1 MSDMNNVSLIGRLT
15 ADPELKTT
23 QNGIS
28 YCRFTVA
35 VNRYS
40 KDGEDTADFISCVA
54 WRSTAEFICNYFLK
68 GNKIALIGSIQTGS
82 YTDKDGRK
90 VYTTDINTDKVFF
103 CESKKD
109 GNSENNTKSGKARKA
124 RKEEP
129 IDDEVFEEISD
140 DLPF

>member
-1 MSDMNNVSLIGRLT
+1 MSDMNSVSLMGRLT

-90 VYTTDINTDKVFF
+90 VYTTDVNTDKAFF

-109 GNSENNTKSGKARKA
+109 GDNNTAAKSSKQRKP

-129 IDDEVFEEISD
+129 IDDEVFEEIAD

>member
-1 MSDMNNVSLIGRLT
+1 MSDMNNVSLMGRLT

-90 VYTTDINTDKVFF
+90 VYTTDVNTDKVFF
-103 CESKKD
+103 CESKKESS
-109 GNSENNTKSGKARKA
+109 SESNTKSSKSRTPRK
-124 RKEEP
+124 EP
-129 IDDEVFEEISD
+129 IDDEVFEEIAD

>member
-1 MSDMNNVSLIGRLT
+1 MNNVSLMGRLT

-82 YTDKDGRK
+82 YTDKDGRT
-90 VYTTDINTDKVFF
+90 VYTTDVLVDKVEF
-103 CESKKD
+103 CESKK
-109 GNSENNTKSGKARKA
+109 NSDSAPAPTRARKP
-124 RKEEP
+124 KETED
-129 IDDEVFEEISD
+129 IAHDISE

>member
-1 MSDMNNVSLIGRLT
+1 MSDMNSVSLMGRLT

-40 KDGEDTADFISCVA
+40 KDGE
-54 WRSTAEFICNYFLK
+54 
-68 GNKIALIGSIQTGS
+68 IALIGSIQTGS

-90 VYTTDINTDKVFF
+90 VYTTDVNTDKVFF

-109 GNSENNTKSGKARKA
+109 GDNNTAAKSSKQRKP
-124 RKEEP
+124 RKEGP
-129 IDDEVFEEISD
+129 IDDEAFEEIAD

>member
-1 MSDMNNVSLIGRLT
+1 MSDMNSVSLMGRLT

-54 WRSTAEFICNYFLK
+54 WRSTAEFICKYFLK

-90 VYTTDINTDKVFF
+90 VYTTDVNTDKVFF
-103 CESKKD
+103 CESKKES
-109 GNSENNTKSGKARKA
+109 NSESNTESSKSRTS

-129 IDDEVFEEISD
+129 IDDEVLEEISD

>member
-1 MSDMNNVSLIGRLT
+1 MSDMNSVSLMGRLT
-15 ADPELKTT
+15 ADPELKAT

-90 VYTTDINTDKVFF
+90 VYTTDVNTDKVFF
-103 CESKKD
+103 CESKKE
-109 GNSENNTKSGKARKA
+109 GSSENNTKSGKARKA

-129 IDDEVFEEISD
+129 IDDEVFEEIAD

>member
-1 MSDMNNVSLIGRLT
+1 MSDMNNVSLMGRLT

-68 GNKIALIGSIQTGS
+68 GSKIALIGSIQTGS

-90 VYTTDINTDKVFF
+90 VYTTDVNTDKVFF
-103 CESKKD
+103 CESKKEGSGESD
-109 GNSENNTKSGKARKA
+109 TKSGKARKA

-129 IDDEVFEEISD
+129 IDDEVFEEIAD

>member
-1 MSDMNNVSLIGRLT
+1 MSDMNFVSLMGRLT

-54 WRSTAEFICNYFLK
+54 WRSTAESICNYFLK
-68 GNKIALIGSIQTGS
+68 GSKIALIGSIQTGS

-90 VYTTDINTDKVFF
+90 VYTTDVNTDKAFF

-109 GNSENNTKSGKARKA
+109 GDNNTAAKSSKQRKP

-129 IDDEVFEEISD
+129 IDDEVFEEIAD

>member
-1 MSDMNNVSLIGRLT
+1 MNSVSLMGRLT

-40 KDGEDTADFISCVA
+40 KDGEDTAYFISCVA
-54 WRSTAEFICNYFLK
+54 WRSTAEFICKYFLK

-82 YTDKDGRK
+82 YTDKDGRT
-90 VYTTDINTDKVFF
+90 VYTTDVLVDKAEF
-103 CESKKD
+103 CESKK
-109 GNSENNTKSGKARKA
+109 NSDNDKPAPTRAREP
-124 RKEEP
+124 KETEDIP
-129 IDDEVFEEISD
+129 VDISE

>member
-1 MSDMNNVSLIGRLT
+1 MSDMNSVSLMGRLA

-28 YCRFTVA
+28 YCRFTLA

-54 WRSTAEFICNYFLK
+54 WRSTAEFICKYFLK
-68 GNKIALIGSIQTGS
+68 GSKIALSGSIQTGS

-90 VYTTDINTDKVFF
+90 VYTTDVNTDKVFF
-103 CESKKD
+103 CESKKNSD
-109 GNSENNTKSGKARKA
+109 GGDKPATTRTRKP
-124 RKEEP
+124 KETEDILP
-129 IDDEVFEEISD
+129 DISD

>member
-1 MSDMNNVSLIGRLT
+1 MSDMNSVSLMGRLT

-28 YCRFTVA
+28 YCRFTLA
-35 VNRYS
+35 ANRYS

-90 VYTTDINTDKVFF
+90 VYTTDVNTDKVFF
-103 CESKKD
+103 CESKKESS
-109 GNSENNTKSGKARKA
+109 SESNTKSSKSRTPRK
-124 RKEEP
+124 EP
-129 IDDEVFEEISD
+129 IDDEVFEEIAD

>member
-1 MSDMNNVSLIGRLT
+1 MNSVSLMGRLT

-40 KDGEDTADFISCVA
+40 KDGEDTANFISCVA
-54 WRSTAEFICNYFLK
+54 WRSTAEFICKYFLK

-82 YTDKDGRK
+82 YTDKDGRT
-90 VYTTDINTDKVFF
+90 VYTTDVLVDKAEF
-103 CESKKD
+103 CESKK
-109 GNSENNTKSGKARKA
+109 NSDSAPAPTRAREP
-124 RKEEP
+124 KEAEDIP
-129 IDDEVFEEISD
+129 ADISE

>member
-1 MSDMNNVSLIGRLT
+1 MNDMNSVSLMGRLT

-28 YCRFTVA
+28 YCRFTLA
-35 VNRYS
+35 ANRYS
-40 KDGEDTADFISCVA
+40 KDGEDTADFISCVV
-54 WRSTAEFICNYFLK
+54 WGSTAEFICNYFLK

-90 VYTTDINTDKVFF
+90 VYTTDVNTDKVFF
-103 CESKKD
+103 CESKKESS
-109 GNSENNTKSGKARKA
+109 SESNTKSSKSRTPRK
-124 RKEEP
+124 EP
-129 IDDEVFEEISD
+129 IDDEVFEEIAD

>member
-1 MSDMNNVSLIGRLT
+1 M
-15 ADPELKTT
+15 
-23 QNGIS
+23 
-28 YCRFTVA
+28 
-35 VNRYS
+35 NRYS

-68 GNKIALIGSIQTGS
+68 GSKIALIGSIQTGS

-90 VYTTDINTDKVFF
+90 VYTTDVNTDKVFF

-109 GNSENNTKSGKARKA
+109 GDNNTAAKSSKQRKP
-124 RKEEP
+124 RKEGP
-129 IDDEVFEEISD
+129 IDDEAFEEIAD

>member
-1 MSDMNNVSLIGRLT
+1 MSDMNNVSLMGRLT

-90 VYTTDINTDKVFF
+90 VYTTDVNTDKAFF
-103 CESKKD
+103 CESKKESS
-109 GNSENNTKSGKARKA
+109 SESNTKSSKARKA

-129 IDDEVFEEISD
+129 IDDEVFEEIAD

>member
-1 MSDMNNVSLIGRLT
+1 MSDMNNVSLMGRLT

-90 VYTTDINTDKVFF
+90 VYTTDVNTDKVFF
-103 CESKKD
+103 CESKKESS
-109 GNSENNTKSGKARKA
+109 SESNTKSSKARKA

>member
-1 MSDMNNVSLIGRLT
+1 MSDMNNVSLMGRLT

-68 GNKIALIGSIQTGS
+68 GNKIALTGSIQTGS

-90 VYTTDINTDKVFF
+90 VYTADVNTDKVFF

-109 GNSENNTKSGKARKA
+109 GDNNTAAKSSKQRKP

-129 IDDEVFEEISD
+129 SDDEVFEEIAD

>member
-1 MSDMNNVSLIGRLT
+1 MSDMNNVSLMGRLT

-54 WRSTAEFICNYFLK
+54 WRSTAEFICKYFLK
-68 GNKIALIGSIQTGS
+68 GSKIALSGSIQTGS

-90 VYTTDINTDKVFF
+90 VYTTDVNTDKIFF

>member
-1 MSDMNNVSLIGRLT
+1 MNTVILMGRLT
-15 ADPELKTT
+15 KDTELKAT
-23 QNGIS
+23 NSGLS
-28 YCRFTVA
+28 VCRFTVA
-35 VNRYS
+35 VDRYS
-40 KDGEDTADFISCVA
+40 KDGEDKTDFINCVA
-54 WRSTAEFICNYFLK
+54 WRKTAEFIDNYFSK
-68 GNKIALIGSIQTGS
+68 GQRIALTGSIQTGS
-82 YTDKDGRK
+82 YTDKDGRT
-90 VYTTDINTDKVFF
+90 VYTTDVLVDKVEF

>member
-1 MSDMNNVSLIGRLT
+1 MSDMNSVSLMGRLT

-68 GNKIALIGSIQTGS
+68 GSKIALIGSIQTGS

-90 VYTTDINTDKVFF
+90 VYTTDVNIDKVFF

-109 GNSENNTKSGKARKA
+109 GDNNTAAKSSKQRKP

-129 IDDEVFEEISD
+129 IDDEVFEEIAD

>member
-1 MSDMNNVSLIGRLT
+1 MSDMNSVSLMGRLT

-90 VYTTDINTDKVFF
+90 VYTTDVNTDKVFF
-103 CESKKD
+103 CESKKE
-109 GNSENNTKSGKARKA
+109 GNSGSGTKSSEPRKP
-124 RKEEP
+124 RRQEP

>member
-1 MSDMNNVSLIGRLT
+1 MSDMNNVSLMGRLT

-90 VYTTDINTDKVFF
+90 VYTTDVNTDKVFF
-103 CESKKD
+103 CESKKESS
-109 GNSENNTKSGKARKA
+109 SESNTKSSKARKA

-129 IDDEVFEEISD
+129 IDDEVFEEIAD